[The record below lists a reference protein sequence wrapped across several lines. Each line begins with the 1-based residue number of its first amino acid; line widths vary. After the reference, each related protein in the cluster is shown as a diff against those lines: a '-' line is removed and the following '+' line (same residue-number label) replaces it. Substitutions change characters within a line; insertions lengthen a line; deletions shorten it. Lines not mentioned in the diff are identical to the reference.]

1 MLGPDKVIY
10 GTVTTAI
17 GRRGAG
23 DIVLEKLRGVGI
35 AAGHSLSEKLVAA
48 FEDAF
53 LKCRLYP
60 EPHGMKW
67 SKMLTNLVS
76 NPTSAILNMTAAEV
90 FANKKL
96 YKLEIDMLSE
106 CLAVMRAQNLEVV
119 DLPGTPV
126 KLLALAT
133 KMPLWLSKPFL
144 SRAAGSGRGAKMPS
158 FHIDLYSG
166 RGQSEVQ
173 YLHGAVVREGKAR
186 GIPTPVNQLL
196 TNTLL
201 ALTNKEIPL
210 EEYANQ
216 PEKLL
221 SKVESQKSS

>member
-1 MLGPDKVIY
+1 
-10 GTVTTAI
+10 
-17 GRRGAG
+17 
-23 DIVLEKLRGVGI
+23 VGI
-35 AAGHSLSEKLVAA
+35 AAGHPLSEKLVAA
-48 FEDAF
+48 FEGAF

-106 CLAVMRAQNLEVV
+106 CLSVMKAQNLEVV

-126 KLLALAT
+126 KLLAFAT

-173 YLHGAVVREGKAR
+173 FLHGAVVREGKLR
-186 GIPTPVNQLL
+186 GIPTPVNEIL

-201 ALTNKEIPL
+201 ALTDKEIPL

-216 PEKLL
+216 PEKFLL
-221 SKVESQKSS
+221 KVENQKSI